1 MVLEYRKRSG
11 IAMNEVIIQ
20 AQDLV
25 KIYKS
30 KKGIFSSR
38 KEEVKALDHVSFEI
52 KKGQIVGLIGES
64 GCGKTTVGKAL
75 LNLLPVDGG
84 KVIFQGKCIY
94 DIDNHKMC
102 SYKEMEQLRRHMQII
117 FQNPASCLNPKK
129 NVEQLV
135 SEGVKKHKICSK
147 SEVREYCLNILKQC
161 GLEEKCLLNYPSEL
175 SGGQKRRVAIAG
187 VLAMEPDII
196 ILDEPTAGLDP
207 KGRDKILKC
216 IKDLHDKKGIGVI
229 LVSHSMEDVANY
241 AERIIV
247 MNKGKV
253 MYDDSPHKVFSHYK
267 ELEKMGLAAPQIT
280 YIMHIL
286 KEKGFNVDE
295 DIINL
300 EEAKES
306 ILKSIGR

>member
-1 MVLEYRKRSG
+1 MSIKLENVSYVYEKGTSTEYAALKNVDLEIEKGEFVAIIGHTGSG
-11 IAMNEVIIQ
+11 KSTLIQ
-20 AQDLV
+20 HFNGLEKCTEGTVYFDGKDISEKDFDL
-25 KIYKS
+25 K
-30 KKGIFSSR
+30 
-38 KEEVKALDHVSFEI
+38 
-52 KKGQIVGLIGES
+52 
-64 GCGKTTVGKAL
+64 
-75 LNLLPVDGG
+75 
-84 KVIFQGKCIY
+84 
-94 DIDNHKMC
+94 
-102 SYKEMEQLRRHMQII
+102 QLRRRVGLV
-117 FQNPASCLNPKK
+117 FQGLKK
-129 NVEQLV
+129 EECIKKAKAALELVGV
-135 SEGVKKHKICSK
+135 SEELYEK
-147 SEVREYCLNILKQC
+147 S
-161 GLEEKCLLNYPSEL
+161 PFEL

>member
-1 MVLEYRKRSG
+1 MSIKLENVSYVYEKGTSTEYAALKNVDLEIEKGEFVAIIGHTGSG
-11 IAMNEVIIQ
+11 KSTLIQ
-20 AQDLV
+20 HFNGLEKCTEGTVYFDGKDISEKDFDL
-25 KIYKS
+25 K
-30 KKGIFSSR
+30 
-38 KEEVKALDHVSFEI
+38 
-52 KKGQIVGLIGES
+52 
-64 GCGKTTVGKAL
+64 
-75 LNLLPVDGG
+75 
-84 KVIFQGKCIY
+84 
-94 DIDNHKMC
+94 
-102 SYKEMEQLRRHMQII
+102 QLRRRVGLV
-117 FQNPASCLNPKK
+117 FQYPEHQLFEETVISDVCFGPSNQGLKK
-129 NVEQLV
+129 EECIKKAKAALELV
-135 SEGVKKHKICSK
+135 GVSK
-147 SEVREYCLNILKQC
+147 ELY
-161 GLEEKCLLNYPSEL
+161 EKSPFEL

-280 YIMHIL
+280 YIMHIF